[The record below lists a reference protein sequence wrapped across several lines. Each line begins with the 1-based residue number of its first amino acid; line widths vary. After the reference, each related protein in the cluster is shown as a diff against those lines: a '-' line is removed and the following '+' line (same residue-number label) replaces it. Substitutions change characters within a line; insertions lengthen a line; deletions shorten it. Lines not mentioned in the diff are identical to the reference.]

1 MANIIITGAN
11 RGIGLALVKEYAAD
25 KHRVYAFCR
34 APEEAAELAGV
45 AAASHGQVTLHQIDM
60 SSGVSIDEAAISLGD
75 TPVDVLLNVA
85 GVIGGKVGSV
95 ESAFTDDDFSDWRN
109 AFEVMTIGPFR
120 LVQALLPNLLA
131 AQGKVMTVSSQAAA
145 SSWSHGGMY
154 AYGAAKA
161 AVNRVMLS
169 LAIDLK
175 DKNVCVASIHP
186 GHVKTDM
193 GGPDGE
199 ITPQQSA
206 AGIKSVIEKMSLD
219 NSGCFF
225 KWNGEQHP
233 W

>member
-11 RGIGLALVKEYAAD
+11 RGIGLALVKEYAAE

-34 APEEAAELAGV
+34 APEKAAELAKV
-45 AAASHGQVTLHQIDM
+45 ATASHGQVTLHQIDM
-60 SSGVSIDEAAISLGD
+60 SSGVSINEAAVSLGD
-75 TPVDVLLNVA
+75 TPVDILLNVA

-145 SSWSHGGMY
+145 SSWPYGGMY

-219 NSGCFF
+219 NSGYFF
-225 KWNGEQHP
+225 KWNGERHP